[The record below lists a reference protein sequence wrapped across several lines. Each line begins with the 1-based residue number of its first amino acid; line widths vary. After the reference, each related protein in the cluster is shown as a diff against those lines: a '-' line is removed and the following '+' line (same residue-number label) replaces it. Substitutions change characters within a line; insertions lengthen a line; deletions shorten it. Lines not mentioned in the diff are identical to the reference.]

1 MGLFNREEKTDY
13 SVPLFERMAV
23 KNEASQ
29 RQFADT
35 YIDPAIKNNLGY
47 ESPRM
52 KMKAITKDVD
62 LSDGKAVQEV
72 FMQLQAINP
81 REASSWLSSVKP
93 IINQHIEQQKIS
105 ATSSKPNTSQ
115 EKFLDEKKASFLQK
129 NFNVTTVEGLR
140 DFIRIATEKYGL
152 GHTGVVNKAATNLT
166 TLQAGDRQD
175 KTAFDRLNKQLVNAK
190 QKLQD
195 VESGLTIDRQT
206 ANAFIRDILIGTDSS
221 GGDLRPGGVSPGT
234 KQKKFEIKVEAIG
247 SALLQYQKKLQ
258 TTKYSGSAT
267 PKEVAKYLLP
277 LIKNVKEVYDSG
289 VRDWAIDVPSVFN
302 PDKLFDYLDK
312 ILGVDGK
319 SLSEDE
325 RAELIQAGVPVR
337 APDAAPEI
345 DEKEIVADNV
355 VISDAL
361 QAHIRKLIKDG
372 NRKQLREDESNG
384 LYTRAMFEYVLGQ
397 GQ

>member
-93 IINQHIEQQKIS
+93 IINQHIEQQKMS
-105 ATSSKPNTSQ
+105 ATSSKPNTAQ
-115 EKFLDEKKASFLQK
+115 ERFLDDKQASLLQR
-129 NFNVTTVEGLR
+129 NFNVTTVEGLEN
-140 DFIRIATEKYGL
+140 FIRTATERYGL
-152 GHTGVVNKAATNLT
+152 GHTTVVNKASTNLT
-166 TLQAGDRQD
+166 TLQAGDRANTRAAELARLRELKADQD
-175 KTAFDRLNKQLVNAK
+175 LKDTQTAMTVTEKTAVSQYVNVLK
-190 QKLQD
+190 GLD
-195 VESGLTIDRQT
+195 VK
-206 ANAFIRDILIGTDSS
+206 
-221 GGDLRPGGVSPGT
+221 GDT
-234 KQKKFEIKVEAIG
+234 
-247 SALLQYQKKLQ
+247 LLPQGKNEE
-258 TTKYSGSAT
+258 
-267 PKEVAKYLLP
+267 PIEVAKTLGHFLHSYQKRLQTRKYDKASVKPSEVSKYFTPLLKAFKD
-277 LIKNVKEVYDSG
+277 IYDNGSVSWG
-289 VRDWAIDVPSVFN
+289 IDKPSYFN
-302 PDKLFDYLDK
+302 AENATAMLDK
-312 ILGVDGK
+312 ILGVDGA

-325 RAELIQAGVPVR
+325 RALLIQAGVPVR
-337 APDAAPEI
+337 APDAAPQI
-345 DEKEIVADNV
+345 DEKEIVENNM

>member
-93 IINQHIEQQKIS
+93 IINQHIEQQKMS
-105 ATSSKPNTSQ
+105 ATSSKPNTAQ
-115 EKFLDEKKASFLQK
+115 ERFLDDKQASLLQR
-129 NFNVTTVEGLR
+129 NFNVTTVEGLKN
-140 DFIRIATEKYGL
+140 FIRTATERYGL
-152 GHTGVVNKAATNLT
+152 GHTTVVNKASTNLT
-166 TLQAGDRQD
+166 TLQAGDRANTRAAELARLRELKADQD
-175 KTAFDRLNKQLVNAK
+175 LKDTQTAMTVTEKTAVSQYVNVLK
-190 QKLQD
+190 GLD
-195 VESGLTIDRQT
+195 VK
-206 ANAFIRDILIGTDSS
+206 
-221 GGDLRPGGVSPGT
+221 GDT
-234 KQKKFEIKVEAIG
+234 
-247 SALLQYQKKLQ
+247 LLPQGKNEE
-258 TTKYSGSAT
+258 
-267 PKEVAKYLLP
+267 PIEVAKTLGHFLHSYQKRLQTRKYDKASVKPSEVSKYFTPLLKAFKD
-277 LIKNVKEVYDSG
+277 IYDNGSVSWG
-289 VRDWAIDVPSVFN
+289 IDKPSYFN
-302 PDKLFDYLDK
+302 AENATAMLDK
-312 ILGVDGK
+312 ILGVDGA

-325 RAELIQAGVPVR
+325 RALLIQAGVPVR
-337 APDAAPEI
+337 APDAAPQI
-345 DEKEIVADNV
+345 DEKEIVENNM